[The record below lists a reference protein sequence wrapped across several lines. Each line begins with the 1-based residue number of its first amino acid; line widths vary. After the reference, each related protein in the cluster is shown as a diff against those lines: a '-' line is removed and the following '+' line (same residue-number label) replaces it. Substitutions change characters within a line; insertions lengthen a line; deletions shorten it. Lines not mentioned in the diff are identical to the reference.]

1 MTSTFIAGPPLA
13 TVLQTTLYYKVHEG
27 RRQRD
32 RWKSTDAAAET
43 RDPTERGGD
52 EVSTVAPFAGL
63 PDQTE
68 HRLHRGAPLVP
79 SIDDIDPPRQVEASD
94 WQNHCAG
101 WRSRPL
107 RTEAKAPPS
116 SLCDQRPD
124 GGEAIVRRINARCEA
139 DRIERP
145 QDQVIQP
152 RVKRAL
158 RE

>member
-1 MTSTFIAGPPLA
+1 MLHFGSRNTRPTR
-13 TVLQTTLYYKVHEG
+13 K
-27 RRQRD
+27 RR
-32 RWKSTDAAAET
+32 
-43 RDPTERGGD
+43 D

-94 WQNHCAG
+94 WQNHRAG

-107 RTEAKAPPS
+107 RTEAKAPPA

-139 DRIERP
+139 DRSERP

-158 RE
+158 REEKWQVVQVRRCENAALC

>member
-1 MTSTFIAGPPLA
+1 MITNRILPLTGGA
-13 TVLQTTLYYKVHEG
+13 VSFGSVL
-27 RRQRD
+27 
-32 RWKSTDAAAET
+32 
-43 RDPTERGGD
+43 GGD

-94 WQNHCAG
+94 WQNHRAG

-107 RTEAKAPPS
+107 RTEAKAPPF

>member
-1 MTSTFIAGPPLA
+1 MTESLTIEA
-13 TVLQTTLYYKVHEG
+13 TATRKV
-27 RRQRD
+27 
-32 RWKSTDAAAET
+32 AC
-43 RDPTERGGD
+43 
-52 EVSTVAPFAGL
+52 L

-68 HRLHRGAPLVP
+68 HCLHRGAPLVP
-79 SIDDIDPPRQVEASD
+79 SMDDIDPPRQVEASD
-94 WQNHCAG
+94 WQNHRAG
-101 WRSRPL
+101 WRSHPL

-139 DRIERP
+139 DRSERP

-158 RE
+158 